1 MLSAGLVFRGLSK
14 TIERTFIASFT
25 DPISNPMLSF
35 LLEKFRF
42 NRLLLDLTLAALPFT
57 AVAQGHAPAP
67 APVSGGT
74 LTYAVPQEP
83 TSLVSFLD
91 TKTDNRNVSAKVTEG
106 LLRYDARFNPQPLLA
121 TAWQV
126 SADGLRYTFK
136 LRPGVKWHDGRDFTA
151 DDVRYSVLAQKKQ
164 GPRGRITLANVERVD
179 TPDALTAVIVL
190 AKPAPFLLKSLSS
203 AELPI
208 VPSHRYADGEPLG
221 NPNVTAPVGTG
232 PFIFEQWVRGSHLVL
247 RKNPDYWRKGYP
259 LLDRVIVKFVRDP
272 AAISTAVETGEVD
285 AALGVGLADLERLA
299 TNPKLKI
306 DDTYDAFLNNASFL
320 EFNVDN
326 PILAKPQVRHAIAQ
340 AIDRNFIRNTIYY
353 KRVEVLNSPVPRV
366 LADYYDDSGFRDA
379 FDIAAANRLLD
390 EAGQPRGAN
399 GQRFAL
405 RLSFIPGADFK
416 RTSDYLRSALARVGI
431 KVDVVDGDLPTFLKR
446 VYSTRDFD
454 INLNGLGRLF
464 DPTVGV
470 QRIYWGDGVRNPLIW
485 INAAHYDNP
494 QVDELFR
501 QAAVELD
508 AGKRAA
514 QFRQIQQIVGRELP
528 VLPIVAVPSIQVHS
542 VRVHNLNNSI
552 DLTAGDLADAWVE
565 PRAK

>member
-1 MLSAGLVFRGLSK
+1 MQFDRWALRIALAAAAATLPLS
-14 TIERTFIASFT
+14 
-25 DPISNPMLSF
+25 
-35 LLEKFRF
+35 
-42 NRLLLDLTLAALPFT
+42 TLAQA
-57 AVAQGHAPAP
+57 APRP
-67 APVSGGT
+67 IDGGT
-74 LTYAVPQEP
+74 LTLAVPQEP

-106 LLRYDARFNPQPLLA
+106 LLRYDEQFRPQPLLA

-126 SADGLRYTFK
+126 SADGLRYTFR

-151 DDVRYSVLAQKKQ
+151 EDVRYSLLTQKKQ

-259 LLDRVIVKFVRDP
+259 HLDRIIVKFVRDP

-285 AALGVGLADLERLA
+285 IAQGVALADLERLSK
-299 TNPKLKI
+299 NPKLRI
-306 DDTYDAFLNNASFL
+306 DASYDAFLNNASFL
-320 EFNVDN
+320 EFNLEN
-326 PILAKPQVRHAIAQ
+326 PILAKPKVRHAIAQ
-340 AIDRNFIRNTIYY
+340 AIDRNFIRDTIYY
-353 KRVEVLNSPVPRV
+353 KQVEVVNSPVPKV
-366 LADYYDDSGFRDA
+366 LGDYYDDSTFRYPYDV
-379 FDIAAANRLLD
+379 AAANRLLD
-390 EAGQPRGAN
+390 EAGQPRQAG
-399 GQRFAL
+399 GTRFTL
-405 RLSFIPGADFK
+405 RLSYIPGADFK
-416 RTSDYLRSALARVGI
+416 RTTDYLRAALARVGI

-446 VYSTRDFD
+446 VYGTRDFD

-485 INAAHYDNP
+485 INASHYDNP
-494 QVDELFR
+494 QVDGLFR

-508 AGKRAA
+508 PGKRAQ
-514 QFRQIQQIVGRELP
+514 QFREIQQIVGRDLP
-528 VLPIVAVPSIQVHS
+528 VVPLVTVHS
-542 VRVHNLNNSI
+542 ALQVYSSRVHQISNSI
-552 DLTAGDLADAWVE
+552 DLAAGDLADAWIE
-565 PRAK
+565 PRK